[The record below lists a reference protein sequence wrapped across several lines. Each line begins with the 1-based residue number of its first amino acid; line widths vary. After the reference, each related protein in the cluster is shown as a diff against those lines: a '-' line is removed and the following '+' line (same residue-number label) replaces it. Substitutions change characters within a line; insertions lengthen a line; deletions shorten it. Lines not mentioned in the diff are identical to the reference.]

1 MSEHDLE
8 KLREDIRST
17 LAIHVDNRADVPR
30 ILKLVMTSIKE
41 RMPCHSNDKSEE
53 TRKGA

>member
-1 MSEHDLE
+1 MSEQDIE

-30 ILKLVMTSIKE
+30 ILKMVMTAIKE
-41 RMPCHSNDKSEE
+41 RLQ
-53 TRKGA
+53 KGVDD